1 MAEVMASLREAFGEA
16 LAELALGDERVLVL
30 DGDLANSTRIDIVDE
45 RAPGQF
51 LEMGIA
57 EQNMVGVAAGLA
69 TLGYRPWV
77 CSFATFL
84 AKRSLDQ
91 FKVSVLQPRLP
102 VVLAGAYAGLLNGR
116 NGKTHQALIDVAI
129 MRSLPGVTVLAP
141 VDALE
146 TRQMVNALGSHERPS
161 YLRLTR
167 DPAPLLDEVSFRI
180 GAPRLLRR
188 GTSDVA
194 LISTGVQSSRA
205 LEAADRVADSGLSVH
220 VVHLPT
226 ISPLD
231 TEELLDLLLGISL
244 VVTVEDHAVTG
255 GIGSLMAELLSEH
268 RPTRVIRLGLH
279 DYGESGSNDD
289 LLDKYTLSAP
299 RIADQIQRLAVHR

>member
-1 MAEVMASLREAFGEA
+1 
-16 LAELALGDERVLVL
+16 
-30 DGDLANSTRIDIVDE
+30 
-45 RAPGQF
+45 
-51 LEMGIA
+51 
-57 EQNMVGVAAGLA
+57 
-69 TLGYRPWV
+69 
-77 CSFATFL
+77 
-84 AKRSLDQ
+84 
-91 FKVSVLQPRLP
+91 
-102 VVLAGAYAGLLNGR
+102 
-116 NGKTHQALIDVAI
+116 LIDVAI

-141 VDALE
+141 ADARE
-146 TRQMVNALGSHERPS
+146 TRQMVDTLGSHGRPS

-188 GTSDVA
+188 GASEVA

-205 LEAADRVADSGLSVH
+205 LEAADRVADGGPSVH
-220 VVHLPT
+220 VIHLPT

-231 TEELLDLLLGISL
+231 TEELLDLLQGISL

-279 DYGESGSNDD
+279 DYGESGANED

-299 RIADQIQRLAVHR
+299 RIADELQRLAVHR